1 MLLLLLLLLL
11 ACASST
17 PTAPPTAPVAAEI
30 AAPAASAPA
39 PAAPAATREESV
51 AELAAARAAGI
62 TLIDVRT
69 PAEFAGGHVP
79 GAVNIPLDQIEA
91 RIGEL
96 PEAGDIHLICAAG
109 GRSAKATA
117 MLAAKGRAAINV
129 AGGTNAWIAEGLP
142 IEK

>member
-1 MLLLLLLLLL
+1 MFLFLL

-17 PTAPPTAPVAAEI
+17 PTAPPAAPAASEI
-30 AAPAASAPA
+30 AAPAAAL
-39 PAAPAATREESV
+39 REESV

-62 TLIDVRT
+62 TLVDVRT

-79 GAVNIPLDQIEA
+79 GAVNIPLDQVEA
-91 RIGEL
+91 RITEL
-96 PEAGDIHLICAAG
+96 PEVGDIHVICAAG

-117 MLAAKGRAAINV
+117 LLTAKGRAAINV
-129 AGGTNAWIAEGLP
+129 AGGTNAWIAAGLP